1 MCEMV
6 CVYEART
13 SVEDVAKG
21 KQKLQ
26 VVQAMSDLRMK
37 KVDALVSD
45 VNNLLVC
52 SKILKG
58 SSHNKTENGNG
69 IWDRRDEVLDLFSA
83 YYWKTRDEAM
93 ANDLQDLL
101 KIDAKEA
108 SALKASIEDGSFR
121 FVEEAKDEEVFF

>member
-1 MCEMV
+1 M
-6 CVYEART
+6 YEARA

-37 KVDALVSD
+37 KADALVAD

-52 SKILKG
+52 SKILMG
-58 SSHNKTENGNG
+58 SSNNNKTENGNG
-69 IWDRRDEVLDLFSA
+69 IWDRRDEVLDLFA
-83 YYWKTRDEAM
+83 VYFWKTRDEEM
-93 ANDLQDLL
+93 AKDLQSVL
-101 KIDAKEA
+101 KIDEKEA

-121 FVEEAKDEEVFF
+121 FVEEVKDEEVFF